1 MFYYIAG
8 ILLFGIVLTTLV
20 LVVAYG
26 LTQNT
31 EDPDNDTN
39 DGDGGIKIP
48 RIPDLDL
55 PPGVCLP
62 VKKDNPEYEE
72 ELVV

>member
-8 ILLFGIVLTTLV
+8 IILFGIILTTLI
-20 LVVAYG
+20 LVVYS

-39 DGDGGIKIP
+39 DGDGGIKTP